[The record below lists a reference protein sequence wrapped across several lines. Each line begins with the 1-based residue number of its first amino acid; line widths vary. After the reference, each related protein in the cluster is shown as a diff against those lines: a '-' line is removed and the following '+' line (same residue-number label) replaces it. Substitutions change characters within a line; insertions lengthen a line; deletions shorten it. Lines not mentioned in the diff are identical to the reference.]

1 MAYHWLGDGVPLWYE
16 ELGQGPALV
25 LLQGLQF
32 PAGYFWQKNAAA
44 LAAAGNRVIMLDLRG
59 QGLSGKPA
67 GDHSVARNA
76 ADLAEFLDARAI
88 TEAMLLGVAFGGIAA
103 LEYLRTFGPKRLRAL
118 GLCEMSPRVMS
129 ANGWD
134 HPTFGDFPPEA
145 ARGYG
150 AGVRADRTL
159 LDGFLDA
166 AFADPLD
173 PAVKAEMKAQMYL
186 TPTETVAAI
195 IDDMVEPDFRDFLP
209 QIALPTL
216 LVYGRRNNPVMPGR
230 VGAWMAERI
239 PDVELVELEGG
250 GHSVFWEDPAGFN
263 AAVADFAGRH

>member
-1 MAYHWLGDGVPLWYE
+1 MAWHWLSDGVPLWFE
-16 ELGQGPALV
+16 ERGRGRPLI

-32 PAGYFWQKNAAA
+32 PAGYFWQHNADA
-44 LAAAGNRVIMLDLRG
+44 LAQAGNRVVMLDLRG
-59 QGLSGKPA
+59 QGLSGKPS
-67 GDHSVARNA
+67 GDHSVRRNA
-76 ADLAEFLDARAI
+76 ADLAEFIAARGLDD
-88 TEAMLLGVAFGGIAA
+88 AMLLGVAFGGIVA
-103 LEYLRTFGPKRLRAL
+103 LEYLRSHGGAGVRSL
-118 GLCEMSPRVMS
+118 GLCEMTPRIMS
-129 ANGWD
+129 APGWE

-150 AGVRADRTL
+150 AGVRGDRTV

-166 AFADPLD
+166 AFADPLPSD
-173 PAVKAEMKAQMYL
+173 VKAEMKAQMYL

-209 QIALPTL
+209 AIAVPTL

-239 PDVELVELEGG
+239 PNAELVELDGG
-250 GHSVFWEDPAGFN
+250 GHSVFWEDPDGFN
-263 AAVADFAGRH
+263 AAVAEFAARP